1 MAFNIWMSDSN
12 NRKRFPTKISLE
24 MITEYILSIHHRHSF
39 TNKQICKMVTETHLV
54 LAVISPSVSVLL
66 SRTMSHVL
74 LLPFEA

>member
-1 MAFNIWMSDSN
+1 MVI
-12 NRKRFPTKISLE
+12 
-24 MITEYILSIHHRHSF
+24 EYILSIHHCHSF